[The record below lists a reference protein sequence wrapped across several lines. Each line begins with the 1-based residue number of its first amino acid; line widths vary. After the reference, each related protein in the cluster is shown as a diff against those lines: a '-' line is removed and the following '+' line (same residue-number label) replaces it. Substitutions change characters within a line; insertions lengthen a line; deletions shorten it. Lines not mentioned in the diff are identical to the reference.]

1 MWALLCLCRCVTE
14 HLLLDSRRKE
24 AEEAPA
30 AVHVAS
36 LCLAR
41 QSAELRGPV
50 GGAGVVAAG
59 NTTVGSEASVDSS
72 LQGQLTQMP
81 ASLTSCCV
89 CAVCV
94 YLMCVFVRGACVCMC
109 VCVCIQHVCMYVC
122 MYMRMYILAAYAFRP
137 SVLIIYNMQV
147 AADRQAGMRR
157 VIPPPPAPA
166 AAKDGRAEELHT

>member
-1 MWALLCLCRCVTE
+1 MYVQREREREIERECERERERERDRKRDRQTDRQTEDIFCDTANVWALLCLCRCVTE

-81 ASLTSCCV
+81 ASLTSARASRLRFCS
-89 CAVCV
+89 
-94 YLMCVFVRGACVCMC
+94 LR
-109 VCVCIQHVCMYVC
+109 
-122 MYMRMYILAAYAFRP
+122 RP
-137 SVLIIYNMQV
+137 K
-147 AADRQAGMRR
+147 A
-157 VIPPPPAPA
+157 
-166 AAKDGRAEELHT
+166 